1 MRRRLRRAIVIGAGF
16 LLLVGLYLGA
26 NFVDVWATARQD
38 YEVPD
43 DDSER
48 PVALVLGAAQYAGEP
63 SPALQGRLDRA
74 VLLYQD
80 GAVDTVVV
88 TGGSQAGDETTEAKA
103 SYDYLRSVGVPDEQ
117 ILLEVDGHSTYESLA
132 AAARFLRQRDIT
144 SVVLVTDP
152 YHARRSLLVADEVG
166 LEAEVALTDASSPA
180 GRLGREA
187 LAVSAGRL
195 FGFGRL
201 DRYAQN
207 D

>member
-63 SPALQGRLDRA
+63 SPALRGRLDRA